1 MKEIGLDDIGEYIKA
16 LHCGI
21 RWEIIDFLNAG
32 PKSSDEIFQYLKD
45 FREKVH
51 SNTANCKGNCQ
62 KDFKKDI
69 KKQNIYY
76 HLREL
81 EKVGIIVLDEYKP
94 SERAP
99 EKVWKL
105 NYDKL
110 IINFKS

>member
-1 MKEIGLDDIGEYIKA
+1 MKEISLDDIGDYVKA

-21 RWEIIDFLNAG
+21 RWEIIDYLKNG
-32 PKSSDEIFQYLKD
+32 SKSSEEIFQYLTEL
-45 FREKVH
+45 REKVQSH
-51 SNTANCKGNCQ
+51 MAECKGNCH
-62 KDFKKDI
+62 KEFKNEI
-69 KKQNIYY
+69 KKQNVYY

-110 IINFKS
+110 IINFK